1 MRQIAALSAHHCP
14 GPCAAFRSL
23 LSLSTAGQPIAFE
36 GPGMKVISIKVEE
49 PLLRRLK
56 VRAAAANL
64 TISEFVRPLLEEAA
78 WPGGRYVFT
87 GQDELLGI
95 AIQTFTMVSELT
107 GDQSPALLERALLEA
122 RRLMRERGL
131 LEGEIVPLSGEGE
144 GSQASRTRRS

>member
-1 MRQIAALSAHHCP
+1 
-14 GPCAAFRSL
+14 
-23 LSLSTAGQPIAFE
+23 
-36 GPGMKVISIKVEE
+36 MKVISIKVEE